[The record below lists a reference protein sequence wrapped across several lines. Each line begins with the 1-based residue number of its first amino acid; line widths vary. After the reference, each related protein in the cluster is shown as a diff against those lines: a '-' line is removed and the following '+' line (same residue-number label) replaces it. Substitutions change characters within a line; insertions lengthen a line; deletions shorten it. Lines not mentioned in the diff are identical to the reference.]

1 MSDCIERDAVIKW
14 VESWLNMD
22 RYFRPNGKHDDI
34 PITELYALLKQI
46 PAADVAPVRH
56 GRWIHHTDTRFG
68 PKLNDCIECSR
79 CGIWY
84 ASENQFRRTYCP
96 NCGAKMDG
104 GADDVVD

>member
-1 MSDCIERDAVIKW
+1 MSDNIERGAVIEW

-22 RYFRPNGKHDDI
+22 RYYHPNGKHSNI

-46 PAADVAPVRH
+46 PAADVAPVKH
-56 GRWIHHTDTRFG
+56 GRWIEYIPGRWVYA
-68 PKLNDCIECSR
+68 KCSK
-79 CGIWY
+79 C
-84 ASENQFRRTYCP
+84 ETVHDVMTNYCP